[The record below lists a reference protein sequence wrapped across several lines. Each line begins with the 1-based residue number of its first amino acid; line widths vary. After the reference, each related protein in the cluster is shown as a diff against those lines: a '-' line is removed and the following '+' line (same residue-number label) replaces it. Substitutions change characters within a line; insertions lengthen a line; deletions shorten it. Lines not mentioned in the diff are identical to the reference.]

1 MAEENLCPCGSGK
14 PYSECCEPIIKGH
27 SLAPT
32 PEALMRSRYTAYAK
46 HEVQWLKES
55 LDPSQQTDYDEK
67 SVEDW
72 SKRSQWLGIQILQ
85 TKTEEEKNIGWV
97 EFVCKYKQGT
107 VAREHHEL
115 SEFHKVKG
123 AWLFYDGRAVKPST
137 IHKTTPDVGRN
148 DPCPCGSGL
157 KYKKC
162 CGKDR

>member
-1 MAEENLCPCGSGK
+1 MFALRPETALRIYTYAPDW
-14 PYSECCEPIIKGH
+14 H
-27 SLAPT
+27 SLPVRQT
-32 PEALMRSRYTAYAK
+32 L
-46 HEVQWLKES
+46 
-55 LDPSQQTDYDEK
+55 PSVRK
-67 SVEDW
+67 
-72 SKRSQWLGIQILQ
+72 

-97 EFVCKYKQGT
+97 EFICKYKQGNL
-107 VAREHHEL
+107 AREHHEL

-162 CGKDR
+162 CGKDK

>member
-1 MAEENLCPCGSGK
+1 MADENLCPCGSGK
-14 PYSECCEPIIKGH
+14 PYSECCEPIIKGQT
-27 SLAPT
+27 LAPT

-46 HEVQWLKES
+46 HEVKWLRES
-55 LDPSQQTDYDEK
+55 LEPSQQTDYDEK
-67 SVEDW
+67 SVEEW
-72 SKRSQWLGIQILQ
+72 SKRSEWLGIQILQ

-97 EFVCKYKQGT
+97 EFICKYKQGS

-115 SEFHKVKG
+115 SEFHKVNG
-123 AWLFYDGRAVKPST
+123 AWLFYDGHAVKPST

-162 CGKDR
+162 CGKNQ